1 MPEIKS
7 EDDFFALLEKHQNIL
22 HKICRIYTQTEEEH
36 QDLFQEIS
44 IQLWQSYHRFKG
56 KSKFTTWMYRVGI
69 NTAITLFRKQKRS
82 IDTLSINENQVVRYQ
97 EEYDDEK
104 DQQLEW
110 LFKQINDFSKIDKAL
125 VLLYLDNKKYDEIA
139 ETLGI
144 SPGNA
149 RVKMNRIKQ
158 KLSKM
163 LKTK

>member
-22 HKICRIYTQTEEEH
+22 HKICRIYTQTKEEH

-44 IQLWQSYHRFKG
+44 IQLWQSYPRFKG

-82 IDTLSINENQVVRYQ
+82 IDTLSINENQVEGYQ

-110 LFKQINDFSKIDKAL
+110 LLKQINDFSKIDKAL

>member
-44 IQLWQSYHRFKG
+44 IQLWQSYPRFKG

-82 IDTLSINENQVVRYQ
+82 IETLSINENQVVRYQ

-110 LFKQINDFSKIDKAL
+110 LFKQINDFSKIEKAL

>member
-44 IQLWQSYHRFKG
+44 IQLWQSYPRFKG

-82 IDTLSINENQVVRYQ
+82 IETLSINENQVVRYQ

-149 RVKMNRIKQ
+149 RVKINRIKQ

>member
-44 IQLWQSYHRFKG
+44 IQLWQSYPRFKG

-82 IDTLSINENQVVRYQ
+82 IETLSINENQVVRYQ

>member
-44 IQLWQSYHRFKG
+44 IQLWQSYPRFKG

>member
-22 HKICRIYTQTEEEH
+22 HKICRIYTQTKEEH

-44 IQLWQSYHRFKG
+44 IQLWQSYPRFKG

>member
-7 EDDFFALLEKHQNIL
+7 EDDFFALLEKHQYIL

-44 IQLWQSYHRFKG
+44 IQLWQSYPRFKG

-82 IDTLSINENQVVRYQ
+82 IETLSINENQVVRYQ